1 MTIRPRRVSP
11 VLLSLVVSLFL
22 LQPLQAID
30 QVLRKSSKTPIRGKI
45 TAVAKT
51 GVTVKPQVGQDVTVP
66 ANDIKDV
73 RWNGEP
79 VKLITARI
87 SDHAG
92 RYDRALVIYAE
103 AQADPKASAANI
115 KLDLQFLI
123 ARATARQALAGVGKL
138 EDAQVKLK
146 AFVEAG
152 SDSFRYFD
160 AVNLLGQVQL
170 TAGDYDAAKAQFA
183 GLSGAPWSDYQLAGQ
198 SAQARVLLAQD
209 DVDGA
214 LAAFQIVITKSQ
226 KSQLPAEIDQRY
238 QAVLGK
244 SACLIRKKD
253 KASFEAALKEL
264 AGVLSGAADEN
275 ARVLAEGYL
284 RQGDCLRLLG
294 RHKEA
299 VLAYL
304 HVDLLFA
311 GEQALHAEALYR
323 LGPLWSA
330 VGQPERAVRARAR
343 LRSDYPQSPWTKKL
357 GG

>member
-123 ARATARQALAGVGKL
+123 GEIETGADQGVDGRCRHL
-138 EDAQVKLK
+138 GRIV
-146 AFVEAG
+146 
-152 SDSFRYFD
+152 
-160 AVNLLGQVQL
+160 AV
-170 TAGDYDAAKAQFA
+170 ADH
-183 GLSGAPWSDYQLAGQ
+183 
-198 SAQARVLLAQD
+198 AQA
-209 DVDGA
+209 DVV
-214 LAAFQIVITKSQ
+214 QT
-226 KSQLPAEIDQRY
+226 P
-238 QAVLGK
+238 
-244 SACLIRKKD
+244 LI
-253 KASFEAALKEL
+253 SLE
-264 AGVLSGAADEN
+264 
-275 ARVLAEGYL
+275 
-284 RQGDCLRLLG
+284 
-294 RHKEA
+294 
-299 VLAYL
+299 
-304 HVDLLFA
+304 
-311 GEQALHAEALYR
+311 
-323 LGPLWSA
+323 
-330 VGQPERAVRARAR
+330 
-343 LRSDYPQSPWTKKL
+343 
-357 GG
+357 